1 MKINRRFTAKDSVI
15 DLIKDD
21 YNILPVLS
29 RFNIPLGFQ
38 NKKIEDVCKE
48 NDIDPKVFLFIIN
61 FILNGEINED
71 QLPEIS
77 PSTIADF
84 LHNSHDYFLV
94 YKFPHIRQNLLNAL
108 DESHNDINPA
118 IIQFFDS
125 YIEEVKKHFKYEE
138 TKVFPYIKAIASGK
152 STDYHIDLFRRHHD
166 EIGELLSELKNII
179 LRFYTT
185 SMPNKMY
192 DVLVD
197 IYNAEED
204 LESHNDIEN
213 HILIPLMEIIEKQKK
228 SDSDAVR

>member
-15 DLIKDD
+15 DLIQDD

-38 NKKIEDVCKE
+38 NKKIEDVCRE
-48 NDIDPKVFLFIIN
+48 NGIDPKVFLFIIN
-61 FILNGEINED
+61 FILNGEINES

-84 LHNSHDYFLV
+84 LHNSHDYFLG

-108 DESHNDINPA
+108 DESHSDINPA

-228 SDSDAVR
+228 PDCDATC